1 MFRNYFIIA
10 IRHFWANKSYVIANV
25 VGLAVA
31 ITVCIMAYFHLAYNF
46 QFNEMYKESAKNI
59 YRIDTYGILDGVKHE
74 GAAISYPLVKSLMT
88 EMPEIKQRIRYIVDN
103 MGVEKIKVG
112 DKYYKD
118 YIAYTDSGFF
128 QVFKHEFLYG
138 NETALNDKSGIVLC
152 DADYKKYFGD
162 KNPLGQIVSLI
173 YKGKKKDFVV
183 RGVVKQLQ
191 NNMFTFDAIARIE
204 NYLADNN
211 IDESDWKFWHK
222 PEVFLEIPDKKNVP
236 IVRKQLEKYVKTYN
250 EFNESKSLL
259 DEFRLISFEEASSN
273 SADIWYTHTN
283 CKWRPS
289 FILMFCAIALL
300 ILLIAC
306 FNYTNTSIALAGT
319 RIKEISLRKVMGSQR
334 KHIIVQFLLEHFLI
348 SLLAVLL
355 SQVFS
360 KLITPIYIGLYSNPE
375 YGIWD
380 FSSYDYIVPFLGFI
394 LIFTTLI
401 SGAYPAF
408 YISKLKTADA
418 LRKNL
423 KLKGGN
429 SFTYALLTLQMIITV
444 VGIGMGIVFTENI
457 SYIDKV
463 DKGYA
468 MENVISIPMDATN
481 GQKDFELFKSKI
493 MQNRD
498 ILQIAG
504 SSQHISWWS
513 WIEKTKCK
521 DVEYEAIML
530 PTGENYLQTMG
541 VKLKQGRFFEN
552 DKYDDTTKVIIN
564 EKYMKTAGLTN
575 PLNESVTFYGRP
587 FKIIG
592 VVGDF
597 MQRGVT
603 NKVKPM
609 VITFER
615 KNGLMVV
622 QTSADKIKEVNKYL
636 ETKWIEAFDKPYDGY
651 PQIKMLDNDKWIY
664 RLMKTIFLYVSGISL
679 LLSLVGL
686 YVLISL
692 IINKK
697 TKEIGIRKIMGAP
710 VQNIIYILGK
720 NFIYIFGI
728 AVLVGSLAGLL
739 ITQYIL
745 DKVFEIEN
753 HIDVT
758 PLPFLFSA
766 FGITLLA
773 ALTISYKVYKA
784 ANENPVVSLRNE

>member
-1 MFRNYFIIA
+1 
-10 IRHFWANKSYVIANV
+10 
-25 VGLAVA
+25 
-31 ITVCIMAYFHLAYNF
+31 
-46 QFNEMYKESAKNI
+46 
-59 YRIDTYGILDGVKHE
+59 
-74 GAAISYPLVKSLMT
+74 
-88 EMPEIKQRIRYIVDN
+88 
-103 MGVEKIKVG
+103 
-112 DKYYKD
+112 
-118 YIAYTDSGFF
+118 
-128 QVFKHEFLYG
+128 
-138 NETALNDKSGIVLC
+138 
-152 DADYKKYFGD
+152 
-162 KNPLGQIVSLI
+162 
-173 YKGKKKDFVV
+173 
-183 RGVVKQLQ
+183 
-191 NNMFTFDAIARIE
+191 MFTFDAIARIE
-204 NYLADNN
+204 PYLIDSN
-211 IDESDWKFWHK
+211 IDESDWKYWEK
-222 PEVFLEIPDKKNVP
+222 PEVYLEIPDKKNVP
-236 IVRKQLEKYVKTYN
+236 IVLKQLGKYVKTYN
-250 EFNESKSLL
+250 EFNASKSLL
-259 DEFRLISFEEASSN
+259 DEYRLISFEEASN
-273 SADIWYTHTN
+273 NTADIWNKYTN
-283 CKWRPS
+283 GKWNPP
-289 FILMFCAIALL
+289 FMLMPCAIALL

-334 KHIIVQFLLEHFLI
+334 KHIIVQFLMEHFLI

-360 KLITPIYIGLYSNPE
+360 EFITPIYIGLYSDPE

-429 SFTYALLTLQMIITV
+429 GFTYALLTLQMIITV

-468 MENVISIPMDATN
+468 MENVISIPMDGTN
-481 GQKDFELFKSKI
+481 GQKDYDLFKSKI
-493 MQNRD
+493 IQNPA

-552 DKYDDTTKVIIN
+552 DKYDDTNRVIIN
-564 EKYMKTAGLTN
+564 EKYMKTAGLTD

-597 MQRGVT
+597 MQRGVR

-622 QTSADKIKEVNKYL
+622 QTSAENIREVNKFL
-636 ETKWIEAFDKPYDGY
+636 ESKWIEAFDKPYDGY
-651 PQIKMLDNDKWIY
+651 PQLKMLDNDKWIY
-664 RLMKTIFLYVSGISL
+664 KLMKTIFLYVSGISL

-710 VQNIIYILGK
+710 IKSIIYILGK
-720 NFIYIFGI
+720 NFIYIFGT
-728 AVLVGSLAGLL
+728 ALLVGSLAGLL

-753 HIDVT
+753 HVDVT
-758 PLPFLFSA
+758 ATPFNPKISIGFHVLPTEI
-766 FGITLLA
+766 GRI
-773 ALTISYKVYKA
+773 
-784 ANENPVVSLRNE
+784 EE